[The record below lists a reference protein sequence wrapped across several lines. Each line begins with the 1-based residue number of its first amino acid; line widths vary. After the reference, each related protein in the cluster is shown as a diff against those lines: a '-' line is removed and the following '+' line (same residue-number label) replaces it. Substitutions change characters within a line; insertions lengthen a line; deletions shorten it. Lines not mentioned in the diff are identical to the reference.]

1 MQTRLLGGKSMNLP
15 KALHCNLT
23 DEDMD
28 IKQDLA
34 NATDRQKRIKE
45 IYRLGLQAE
54 KIGLYSKEIE
64 VKRAKCFHL
73 AVPSK
78 PKLYVK

>member
-1 MQTRLLGGKSMNLP
+1 MTLP
-15 KALHCNLT
+15 KAISCRLT

-28 IKQDLA
+28 IREDLA
-34 NATDRQKRIKE
+34 KATDRTKRIKE

-54 KIGLYSKEIE
+54 KIGLYSKETE

>member
-1 MQTRLLGGKSMNLP
+1 MNLP
-15 KALHCNLT
+15 KAIHCNLT

-54 KIGLYSKEIE
+54 KNGIYKKETE
-64 VKRAKCFHL
+64 VKRAKCFNL